1 MQEAPVILIVDDDP
15 HLRESVREILEY
27 HKYACR
33 EARDGKEA
41 LDILSHEK
49 VDAVLLDLQMPRL
62 NGLEVLKHSMS
73 LKPDLPVIMISL
85 HGTPSWARMISS
97 KSRWKQSACC

>member
-1 MQEAPVILIVDDDP
+1 MHEAPVILIVDDDP

-41 LDILSHEK
+41 LIS
-49 VDAVLLDLQMPRL
+49 VYAVFA
-62 NGLEVLKHSMS
+62 HFF
-73 LKPDLPVIMISL
+73 
-85 HGTPSWARMISS
+85 
-97 KSRWKQSACC
+97 KQIRTIYS